1 MTIDIRIQNFSCPR
15 RIFWNCVT
23 PVWKGRWQ
31 KFKFF
36 LSLNRWWFS
45 LVIMLCDC
53 KMCYTCFSLAKSFS
67 ISYRPWYRSDMSTF
81 VRLCL
86 IVPWIIQIFHKI
98 DDRTFRFAIIQI
110 PDFVAYLYIRISKY
124 RYFRARTT
132 LYHLDYS
139 HRRSNNSTV
148 HAFLRNFLQIYC
160 SISGFATGMNPV
172 SCVTCH
178 S

>member
-1 MTIDIRIQNFSCPR
+1 MISHWWSCYATVK
-15 RIFWNCVT
+15 CVT
-23 PVWKGRWQ
+23 HV
-31 KFKFF
+31 F
-36 LSLNRWWFS
+36 
-45 LVIMLCDC
+45 
-53 KMCYTCFSLAKSFS
+53 
-67 ISYRPWYRSDMSTF
+67 RSPNLFRYLIAHDIVRDMSTF

-110 PDFVAYLYIRISKY
+110 PDFVLYLYIRISKY

-139 HRRSNNSTV
+139 HRRSNDSTV

-178 S
+178 TVHVMPIRLDLVSGHLTFNSL